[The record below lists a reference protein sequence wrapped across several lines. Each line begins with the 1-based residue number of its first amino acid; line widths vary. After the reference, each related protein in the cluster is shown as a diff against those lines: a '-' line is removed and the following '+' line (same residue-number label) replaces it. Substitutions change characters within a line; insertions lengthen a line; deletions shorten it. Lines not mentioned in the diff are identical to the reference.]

1 MRKSRFSIVQKDIEI
16 FFHNHTTHGLTHE
29 NISDILYIN
38 NKKWKLPKNL
48 GKFKFKP
55 VSCVLE
61 SDPALTPSKVP
72 VQTSCF
78 SLLTSTSANKGP
90 L

>member
-38 NKKWKLPKNL
+38 NSTFGIKVYNNQI
-48 GKFKFKP
+48 
-55 VSCVLE
+55 VL
-61 SDPALTPSKVP
+61 
-72 VQTSCF
+72 
-78 SLLTSTSANKGP
+78 
-90 L
+90 